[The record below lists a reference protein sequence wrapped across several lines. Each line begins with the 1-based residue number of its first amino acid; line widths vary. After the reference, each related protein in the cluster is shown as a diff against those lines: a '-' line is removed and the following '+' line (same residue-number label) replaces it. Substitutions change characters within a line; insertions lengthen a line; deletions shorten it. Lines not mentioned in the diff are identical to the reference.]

1 MESKYNRY
9 ILAGLTVF
17 CVLLIGITMVT
28 DQWLEPLRTGVGYVL
43 IPIQSGVN
51 RAGVAIYEQLSDYG
65 KLKSAVEENRRLQTE
80 IDNLTEE
87 NNRLMSEQFELQRL
101 RELYALDQE
110 YMQYNKTAAR
120 VIANDSGDWF
130 QVFRV
135 NKGSADG
142 IQVGNNVLAG
152 GGLAGIVTDV
162 GAHYATVRSIIDDS
176 SRVSA
181 MALQSG
187 DTCMVGGDL
196 TLYKEG
202 RLTIADIKKDGDVKD
217 GDRIVTSNI
226 STTYL
231 PGILIGY
238 AQDIS
243 LDSNQLTSSGYLV
256 PVAEFNNLQEVLII
270 TDLKETADSTGE

>member
-110 YMQYNKTAAR
+110 
-120 VIANDSGDWF
+120 
-130 QVFRV
+130 
-135 NKGSADG
+135 
-142 IQVGNNVLAG
+142 
-152 GGLAGIVTDV
+152 
-162 GAHYATVRSIIDDS
+162 
-176 SRVSA
+176 
-181 MALQSG
+181 
-187 DTCMVGGDL
+187 
-196 TLYKEG
+196 
-202 RLTIADIKKDGDVKD
+202 
-217 GDRIVTSNI
+217 
-226 STTYL
+226 
-231 PGILIGY
+231 
-238 AQDIS
+238 
-243 LDSNQLTSSGYLV
+243 
-256 PVAEFNNLQEVLII
+256 
-270 TDLKETADSTGE
+270 

>member
-1 MESKYNRY
+1 MESKQNQY

-17 CVLLIGITMVT
+17 CILLIGITAVN
-28 DQWLEPLRTGVGYVL
+28 DEWLAPLRTGVGYVL

-51 RAGVAIYEQLSDYG
+51 KVGVSIYQELSDYG
-65 KLKSAVEENRRLQTE
+65 QLKGALEENRKLQEE
-80 IDNLTEE
+80 IDRLTEE
-87 NNRLMSEQFELQRL
+87 NNRLMSEQFELRRL
-101 RELYALDQE
+101 RELYDLDQE
-110 YMQYNKTAAR
+110 YMQYEKTAAR

-181 MALQSG
+181 MALQST
-187 DTCMVGGDL
+187 DTCIVAGDL
-196 TLYKEG
+196 TLYKDG
-202 RLTIADIKKDGDVKD
+202 RLRITGIRQGGDIKE

-226 STTYL
+226 SSRFL
-231 PGILIGY
+231 PGILVGY
-238 AQDIS
+238 AVDIS
-243 LDSNQLTSSGYLV
+243 IDSNQLTSSGYLV
-256 PVAEFNNLQEVLII
+256 PAVQFSNLQEVLII
-270 TDLKETADSTGE
+270 TDVKETEDPEG